1 MNRKSGS
8 RNGRLP
14 LTAAQTGMWFS
25 QELDAENPN
34 YRAAEFVEIRG
45 PLDLALLEESLSVA
59 VGETEALR
67 AGFGTDDEG
76 RIWQHIGPA
85 PRWRLPLVDLRGADD
100 PWSAAHAWMWEDMR
114 CPLDLGHPPLFT
126 FAVLRTA
133 DDCFLLYISVH
144 HIALDGYGFSLFIQ
158 RVAGL
163 YSALESGGP
172 PPGSSWGSLEELLA
186 DEAAYLA
193 SERFAADREYWATQL
208 AGRPMAPKAS
218 GRLLKSV
225 PPRFVRESGPV
236 GAPAAAG
243 LRALARRAR
252 TGLPSVAMAALALYV
267 HRLSGQDE
275 VSLDL
280 TVTGRTGAVART
292 VPVMLANVLPL
303 AVRPEPGATVSEL
316 VRHTARQARG
326 LLRHQRYPAPYLVK
340 DLGGVPADGYLG
352 DWGINIM
359 GYDPQL
365 TFGRHPAVLHNLSNG
380 PVTGLGVN
388 VYDRPADGSL
398 RIDFNADPAL
408 YGAEVTAAHH
418 RRFLGLLDTLA
429 TADPDRPFAE
439 IGLLSADERHLVV
452 HGWNGTAR
460 PVPAATLTTMFE
472 DRARRAP
479 EATAVVCGAGS
490 LSYGELNRRANRLAR
505 LLISRGAGPETFVA
519 LALPRTADYPVAL
532 LAVLKAG
539 AACVPVDPEHP
550 AERIRYLLADAG
562 PLCVITTTAC
572 APALPA
578 TVPAL
583 LIDCPSTVG
592 ALATGPDGDP
602 RDSDRRAPL
611 LAHHPAYVSYTSGS
625 TGAPK
630 GVVVEHRSL
639 SNLCADHHSELIAP
653 AAESAGRP
661 LRSALTATFTFDTAW
676 EGPLFL
682 AAGQELH
689 VIEDAVRLDPAALVQ
704 YVDRYGIDFLDVT
717 PSYLHQ
723 LIAAGLLTGGGHR
736 PRLLMVG
743 GEPLD
748 EALWRTLRECRD
760 TVAYNYY
767 GPTECT
773 VDAVYCRLDAEGDL
787 PVIGRPG
794 HNVRA
799 YVLDP
804 AGNPVPPGVP
814 GELHL
819 AGAQVA
825 RGYLNR
831 PGLTAERFLAD
842 PFGAPGGRMYR
853 TGDLV
858 RWTDGGSL
866 EYLGRTDDQV
876 TLRGLRIEPGE
887 IEAVLARHPGVA
899 RAAVAVRESAQGE
912 PVLAAY
918 VVPAGR
924 PGPRAVPGP
933 RIVACGEPGPAAEP
947 DPAALRA
954 WATERLPGY
963 LVPASYLLLGTLPL
977 TPHGKLDRAALPAPE
992 SVAERT
998 GRPARSAQEKTLCAL
1013 FTEVLGV
1020 GDVSIDDDFFALGGY
1035 SLLAARLTGRI
1046 RSSLGTA
1053 LSIGAVFEA
1062 PTVAGLARLL
1072 DGGAAQD
1079 PFAML
1084 LPLRTGGSRPPL
1096 FCVHPAGGLSWCYA
1110 GLPRHLPADLP
1121 VYGLQAR
1128 GLSGP
1133 GELPVSFEEMVA
1145 GYVAHIRSVQP
1156 SGPYHLLGW
1165 SLGGALS
1172 HAVAVRLQDQGERV
1186 ALLAMLDSRPIDPR
1200 SRLRSLPDD
1209 RAALALLLEAA
1220 GHTPQ
1225 GPGLSALTATEV
1237 AAILSGDGGNGRP
1250 APLAEHPG
1258 LAEHHV
1264 AAMTSVLTNSVR
1276 LQPTFVEGV
1285 FEGDV
1290 LYFHAT
1296 QGKSA
1301 QALTGEAWRPWVTGR
1316 IESYDIACT
1325 HHAMTQAAPLAHI
1338 GRSLSRH
1345 LDAAQASSV

>member
-45 PLDLALLEESLSVA
+45 PLDLELLEESLREA
-59 VGETEALR
+59 VGETQALR
-67 AGFGTDDEG
+67 AGFETDGEG
-76 RIWQHIGPA
+76 RTWQLVGPA
-85 PRWRLPLVDLRGADD
+85 PQWSLPLVDLRGADD
-100 PWSAAHAWMWEDMR
+100 PWAAAHTWMWDDMR
-114 CPLDLGHPPLFT
+114 CPLDLGRPPLFT

-158 RVAGL
+158 RVAEL
-163 YSALESGGP
+163 YSALESGRFRP
-172 PPGSSWGSLEELLA
+172 DPSWGTLEELLS
-186 DEAAYLA
+186 DEAAYHA
-193 SERFAADREYWATQL
+193 SERFAEDREYWAAQL
-208 AGRPMAPKAS
+208 AGHPAVPDAA
-218 GRLLKSV
+218 GRLKSV
-225 PPRFVRESGPV
+225 PHRFVRESGPV

-243 LRALARRAR
+243 LRALARQAR
-252 TGLPSVAMAALALYV
+252 TSLPSVAMAALALYV
-267 HRLSGQDE
+267 HRLSGRDE

-303 AVRPEPGATVSEL
+303 SVRPEPGGTVSEL

-340 DLGGVPADGYLG
+340 DLGGIPTGGYLG

-365 TFGRHPAVLHNLSNG
+365 AFGRHPAVLHNLSNG

-408 YGAEVTAAHH
+408 YSAEVTAEHH
-418 RRFLGLLDTLA
+418 RRFLALLDTLA
-429 TADPDRPFAE
+429 TAGPDRPVAE
-439 IGLLSADERHLVV
+439 IGLLTSDERHRVV
-452 HGWNGTAR
+452 SGWNDTGR
-460 PVPAATLTTMFE
+460 PVPAATLTELFE
-472 DRARRAP
+472 AQARRAP
-479 EATAVVCGAGS
+479 EATALVCGAS
-490 LSYGELNRRANRLAR
+490 VLTYGELNARANRLAR

-532 LAVLKAG
+532 LAVLKSG

-550 AERIRYLLADAG
+550 AERIRYLLTDAA
-562 PLCVITTTAC
+562 PLCVVTTAAA
-572 APALPA
+572 APGLPA
-578 TVPAL
+578 AVPAL
-583 LIDCPSTVG
+583 LVDAPGTVSE
-592 ALATGPDGDP
+592 LAAGPDTDP
-602 RDSDRRAPL
+602 GDSDRRAPL
-611 LAHHPAYVSYTSGS
+611 LPHHPAYVSYTSGS

-653 AAESAGRP
+653 AVAAAGRP
-661 LRSALTATFTFDTAW
+661 LRAALTATFTFDTAW

-689 VIEDAVRLDPAALVQ
+689 VIDDAVRLDPAALAG
-704 YVDRYGIDFLDVT
+704 YADRHGIDFLDVT

-723 LIAAGLLTGGGHR
+723 LIAAGLLTGARHR

-748 EALWRTLRECRD
+748 EALWQTLRECPD
-760 TVAYNYY
+760 TAAYNYY

-773 VDAVYCRLDAEGDL
+773 VDAVYCRLDAEGEL

-804 AGNPVPPGVP
+804 ALNPVPPGVP

-819 AGAQVA
+819 AGPQVA

-831 PGLTAERFLAD
+831 PRLTAERFLAD
-842 PFGAPGGRMYR
+842 PFGAPGSRMYR

-858 RWTDGGSL
+858 RWTTRGTL
-866 EYLGRTDDQV
+866 EYLGRTDDQLS
-876 TLRGLRIEPGE
+876 LRGLRIEPGE
-887 IEAVLARHPGVA
+887 IETVLTRHPGVA
-899 RAAVAVRESAQGE
+899 RAAVAVRESPRGE

-918 VVPAGR
+918 VVPACR
-924 PGPRAVPGP
+924 QVPVPAPRAGADGAPS
-933 RIVACGEPGPAAEP
+933 AAE
-947 DPAALRA
+947 LRA

-963 LVPASYLLLGTLPL
+963 LVPGAYLLLGTLPL

-992 SVAERT
+992 AAVEQP

-1013 FTEVLGV
+1013 FAEVLGV

-1035 SLLAARLTGRI
+1035 SLLAARLIGRI
-1046 RSSLGTA
+1046 RSSLGAA

-1072 DGGAAQD
+1072 DSGAAQD

-1084 LPLRTGGSRPPL
+1084 LPLRTDGSRPPL

-1110 GLPRHLPADLP
+1110 GMPRHLAADLP

-1128 GLSGP
+1128 GLTGP
-1133 GELPVSFEEMVA
+1133 GGLPATFEEMVA
-1145 GYVAHIRSVQP
+1145 DYVAHIRSVQP

-1172 HAVAVRLQDQGERV
+1172 HAIAVRLQDRGEQV

-1209 RAALALLLEAA
+1209 HAALALLLEAA

-1225 GPGLSALTATEV
+1225 GPGLSALTATDV
-1237 AAILSGDGGNGRP
+1237 AAILSSDGGNGRP
-1250 APLAEHPG
+1250 APLTEHDG

-1285 FEGDV
+1285 FEGDL

-1301 QALTGEAWRPWVTGR
+1301 QSLTGEAWRPWVTGR
-1316 IESYDIACT
+1316 IESHDIACT

-1338 GRSLSRH
+1338 GRSLNRH
-1345 LDAAQASSV
+1345 LDAATASSV

>member
-1 MNRKSGS
+1 
-8 RNGRLP
+8 
-14 LTAAQTGMWFS
+14 
-25 QELDAENPN
+25 
-34 YRAAEFVEIRG
+34 
-45 PLDLALLEESLSVA
+45 
-59 VGETEALR
+59 
-67 AGFGTDDEG
+67 
-76 RIWQHIGPA
+76 
-85 PRWRLPLVDLRGADD
+85 
-100 PWSAAHAWMWEDMR
+100 
-114 CPLDLGHPPLFT
+114 
-126 FAVLRTA
+126 
-133 DDCFLLYISVH
+133 
-144 HIALDGYGFSLFIQ
+144 
-158 RVAGL
+158 
-163 YSALESGGP
+163 
-172 PPGSSWGSLEELLA
+172 
-186 DEAAYLA
+186 
-193 SERFAADREYWATQL
+193 
-208 AGRPMAPKAS
+208 MA
-218 GRLLKSV
+218 
-225 PPRFVRESGPV
+225 
-236 GAPAAAG
+236 
-243 LRALARRAR
+243 
-252 TGLPSVAMAALALYV
+252 
-267 HRLSGQDE
+267 
-275 VSLDL
+275 
-280 TVTGRTGAVART
+280 
-292 VPVMLANVLPL
+292 
-303 AVRPEPGATVSEL
+303 
-316 VRHTARQARG
+316 
-326 LLRHQRYPAPYLVK
+326 
-340 DLGGVPADGYLG
+340 
-352 DWGINIM
+352 
-359 GYDPQL
+359 
-365 TFGRHPAVLHNLSNG
+365 FGRHPAVLHNLSNG

-408 YGAEVTAAHH
+408 YSAEVTAEHH
-418 RRFLGLLDTLA
+418 RRFLALLDTLA
-429 TADPDRPFAE
+429 TAGPDRPVAE
-439 IGLLSADERHLVV
+439 IGLLTSDERHRVV
-452 HGWNGTAR
+452 SGWNDTGR
-460 PVPAATLTTMFE
+460 PVPAATLTELFE
-472 DRARRAP
+472 AQAHRAP
-479 EATAVVCGAGS
+479 EATALVCGAS
-490 LSYGELNRRANRLAR
+490 VLTYGELNARANRLAR

-532 LAVLKAG
+532 LAVLKSG

-550 AERIRYLLADAG
+550 AERIRYLLTDAA
-562 PLCVITTTAC
+562 PLCVVTTAAA
-572 APALPA
+572 APGLPA
-578 TVPAL
+578 AVPAL
-583 LIDCPSTVG
+583 LVDAPGTVSE
-592 ALATGPDGDP
+592 LAAGPDTDP
-602 RDSDRRAPL
+602 GDSDRRAL
-611 LAHHPAYVSYTSGS
+611 LLPHHPAYVSYTSGS

-653 AAESAGRP
+653 AVAAAGRP
-661 LRSALTATFTFDTAW
+661 LRAALTATFTFDTAW

-689 VIEDAVRLDPAALVQ
+689 VIDDAVRLDPAALAG
-704 YVDRYGIDFLDVT
+704 YADRHGIDFLDVT

-723 LIAAGLLTGGGHR
+723 LIAAGLLTGARHR

-748 EALWRTLRECRD
+748 EALWQTLRECPD
-760 TVAYNYY
+760 TAAYNYY

-773 VDAVYCRLDAEGDL
+773 VDAVYCRLDAEGEL

-804 AGNPVPPGVP
+804 ALNPVPPGVP

-819 AGAQVA
+819 AGPQVA

-831 PGLTAERFLAD
+831 PRLTAERFLAD
-842 PFGAPGGRMYR
+842 PFGAPGSRMYR

-858 RWTDGGSL
+858 RWTTRGTL
-866 EYLGRTDDQV
+866 EYLGRTDDQLS
-876 TLRGLRIEPGE
+876 LRGLRIEPGE
-887 IEAVLARHPGVA
+887 IETVLTRHPGVA
-899 RAAVAVRESAQGE
+899 RAAVAVRESPRGE

-918 VVPAGR
+918 VVPACR
-924 PGPRAVPGP
+924 QVPVPAPRAGADGAPS
-933 RIVACGEPGPAAEP
+933 AAE
-947 DPAALRA
+947 LRA

-963 LVPASYLLLGTLPL
+963 LVPGAYLLLGTLPL

-992 SVAERT
+992 AAVEQP

-1013 FTEVLGV
+1013 FAEVLGV

-1035 SLLAARLTGRI
+1035 SLLAARLIGRI
-1046 RSSLGTA
+1046 RSSLGAA

-1072 DGGAAQD
+1072 DSGAAQD

-1084 LPLRTGGSRPPL
+1084 LPLRTDGSRPPL

-1110 GLPRHLPADLP
+1110 GMPRHLAADLP

-1128 GLSGP
+1128 GLTGP
-1133 GELPVSFEEMVA
+1133 GGLPATFEEMVA
-1145 GYVAHIRSVQP
+1145 DYVAHIRSVQP

-1172 HAVAVRLQDQGERV
+1172 HAIAVRLQDRGEQV

-1209 RAALALLLEAA
+1209 HAALALLLEAA

-1225 GPGLSALTATEV
+1225 GPGLSALTATDV
-1237 AAILSGDGGNGRP
+1237 AAILSSDGGNGRP
-1250 APLAEHPG
+1250 APLTEHDG

-1285 FEGDV
+1285 FEGDL

-1301 QALTGEAWRPWVTGR
+1301 QSLTGEAWRPWVTGR
-1316 IESYDIACT
+1316 IESHDIACT

-1338 GRSLSRH
+1338 GRSLNRH
-1345 LDAAQASSV
+1345 LDAATASSV

>member
-1 MNRKSGS
+1 MNRKSGN

-14 LTAAQTGMWFS
+14 LTASQTGMWFS

-45 PLDLALLEESLSVA
+45 PLDLELLEESLREA
-59 VGETEALR
+59 VGETQVLR
-67 AGFGTDDEG
+67 AGFEADDEG
-76 RIWQHIGPA
+76 RTWQRIGA
-85 PRWRLPLVDLRGADD
+85 PPQWSLPLVDLRGTDD
-100 PWSAAHAWMWEDMR
+100 PWAAARAWMWDDMR
-114 CPLDLGHPPLFT
+114 RPLDLGRPPLFT

-133 DDCFLLYISVH
+133 GDCFLLYISVH

-158 RVAGL
+158 RVAEL
-163 YSALESGGP
+163 YSALEAGRFRP
-172 PPGSSWGSLEELLA
+172 DSSWGTLEELLA
-186 DEAAYLA
+186 DEAAYHA
-193 SERFAADREYWATQL
+193 SERFAEDREYWAGQL
-208 AGRPMAPKAS
+208 AGCATAPDAA
-218 GRLLKSV
+218 GRLKSV
-225 PPRFVRESGPV
+225 PHRFVRVSGPV
-236 GAPAAAG
+236 GAQAAAG
-243 LRALARRAR
+243 LRALARQAR

-267 HRLSGQDE
+267 HRLSGRDE

-280 TVTGRTGAVART
+280 TVTGRTGPVART

-303 AVRPEPGATVSEL
+303 SVRPEPGATLAGL

-340 DLGGVPADGYLG
+340 DLGGIPTGGYLG

-365 TFGRHPAVLHNLSNG
+365 MFGRHPAVLHNLSNG

-388 VYDRPADGSL
+388 VYERQADGSL

-408 YGAEVTAAHH
+408 YDAGVTAAHH
-418 RRFLGLLDTLA
+418 RRFLALLGTLA
-429 TADPDRPFAE
+429 AAGPDRPVAG
-439 IGLLSADERHLVV
+439 IGLLTADERHRVV
-452 HGWNGTAR
+452 SAWNDTGR
-460 PVPAATLTTMFE
+460 PVPATTLTGMFE
-472 DRARRAP
+472 AHARRTP
-479 EATAVVCGAGS
+479 EATALVCGQDV
-490 LSYGELNRRANRLAR
+490 LSYGEVNARANRLAR
-505 LLISRGAGPETFVA
+505 VLIARGAGPGSFVA

-532 LAVLKAG
+532 LAVLKSG
-539 AACVPVDPEHP
+539 AACVPVDPGHP
-550 AERIRYLLADAG
+550 AERIRYLLTDAA
-562 PLCVITTTAC
+562 PLCAVTTA
-572 APALPA
+572 AGASALP
-578 TVPAL
+578 PAVAPL
-583 LIDCPSTVG
+583 LIDAPGSIRE
-592 ALATGPDGDP
+592 LAAQPDTDP
-602 RDSDRRAPL
+602 GDSDRLAPL
-611 LAHHPAYVSYTSGS
+611 LPHHPAYVSYTSGS

-653 AAESAGRP
+653 AVAAAGRP

-689 VIEDAVRLDPAALVQ
+689 VIDDAVRLDPAALAD
-704 YVDRYGIDFLDVT
+704 YVDRHAIDFLDVT

-723 LIAAGLLTGGGHR
+723 LIAAGLLTGARHR

-748 EALWRTLRECRD
+748 ATLWRTLRECPE
-760 TVAYNYY
+760 TTAYNYY

-773 VDAVYCRLDAEGDL
+773 VDAVYCRLDAEGDV

-799 YVLDP
+799 YVLDS
-804 AGNPVPPGVP
+804 ALKPVPPGVP

-819 AGAQVA
+819 AGDQVA

-831 PGLTAERFLAD
+831 PALTAERFLAD

-858 RWTDGGSL
+858 RWTGQGAL
-866 EYLGRTDDQV
+866 EYLGRTDDQL

-887 IEAVLARHPGVA
+887 IEAVLGRHPQVA
-899 RAAVAVRESAQGE
+899 RAAVAVRRSPQGE

-924 PGPRAVPGP
+924 HAPRAVPGP
-933 RIVACGEPGPAAEP
+933 RAAS
-947 DPAALRA
+947 DTALDSATLRA

-963 LVPASYLLLGTLPL
+963 LVPAAYLLLGTLPL

-992 SVAERT
+992 TAAERR
-998 GRPARSAQEKTLCAL
+998 GRPARSAQEKKLCAL

-1035 SLLAARLTGRI
+1035 SLLAARLIGRI
-1046 RSSLGTA
+1046 RTSLGAA

-1072 DGGAAQD
+1072 DSGTARD

-1084 LPLRTGGSRPPL
+1084 LPLRTDGSRPPL

-1110 GLPRHLPADLP
+1110 GMPRHLASDLP

-1133 GELPVSFEEMVA
+1133 GGLPVTFEEMV
-1145 GYVAHIRSVQP
+1145 GDYVAHIRSVQP

-1172 HAVAVRLQDQGERV
+1172 HAIAVRLQDRGERV

-1200 SRLRSLPDD
+1200 SRLRPLPDD
-1209 RAALALLLEAA
+1209 HAALALLLEAA

-1225 GPGLSALTATEV
+1225 GPGLSALTATDV
-1237 AAILSGDGGNGRP
+1237 AAILSSDGGNGRP
-1250 APLAEHPG
+1250 AALTEHEG

-1285 FEGDV
+1285 FEGDL

-1316 IESYDIACT
+1316 IESQDIACT

-1338 GRSLSRH
+1338 GRSVSRH
-1345 LDAAQASSV
+1345 LDAAGASPR

>member
-45 PLDLALLEESLSVA
+45 PLDLELLEESLREA
-59 VGETEALR
+59 VGETQALR
-67 AGFGTDDEG
+67 AGFETDGEG
-76 RIWQHIGPA
+76 RTWQRVGPA
-85 PRWRLPLVDLRGADD
+85 PRWSLPLVDLRGADD
-100 PWSAAHAWMWEDMR
+100 PWAAAHTWMWDDMR
-114 CPLDLGHPPLFT
+114 CPLDLGRPPLFT

-158 RVAGL
+158 RVAEL
-163 YSALESGGP
+163 YSALESGRFRP
-172 PPGSSWGSLEELLA
+172 DPAWGTLEELLA
-186 DEAAYLA
+186 DEAAYHA
-193 SERFAADREYWATQL
+193 SERFAEDREYWAAQL
-208 AGRPMAPKAS
+208 ADHPAAPDAAGR
-218 GRLLKSV
+218 LKSV
-225 PPRFVRESGPV
+225 PHRFVRESGPV

-243 LRALARRAR
+243 LRALARQAR
-252 TGLPSVAMAALALYV
+252 TSLPSVAMAALALYV
-267 HRLSGQDE
+267 HRLSGRDE

-303 AVRPEPGATVSEL
+303 SVRPEPGSTVSEL

-340 DLGGVPADGYLG
+340 DLGGIPTGGYLG

-365 TFGRHPAVLHNLSNG
+365 SFGRHPAVLHNLSNG

-398 RIDFNADPAL
+398 RIDFNADPGL
-408 YGAEVTAAHH
+408 YSAEVTAGHH
-418 RRFLGLLDTLA
+418 RRFLALLDTLA
-429 TADPDRPFAE
+429 TAGPDRPVAE
-439 IGLLSADERHLVV
+439 IGLLTSDERHRVV
-452 HGWNGTAR
+452 SGWNDTGR
-460 PVPAATLTTMFE
+460 PVPTATLTELFE
-472 DRARRAP
+472 AQAHRTP
-479 EATAVVCGAGS
+479 EATALVCGAS
-490 LSYGELNRRANRLAR
+490 VLTYGELNARANRLAR

-532 LAVLKAG
+532 LAVLKSG

-550 AERIRYLLADAG
+550 AERIRYLLTDAA
-562 PLCVITTTAC
+562 PLCVVTTAAA
-572 APALPA
+572 APGLPA

-583 LIDCPSTVG
+583 LVDAPGTVRE
-592 ALATGPDGDP
+592 LAAVPGTDP
-602 RDSDRRAPL
+602 CDSDRRARL
-611 LAHHPAYVSYTSGS
+611 LPHHPAYVSYTSGS

-653 AAESAGRP
+653 AVAAAGRP

-689 VIEDAVRLDPAALVQ
+689 LIDDAVRLDPAALAR
-704 YVDRYGIDFLDVT
+704 YVDRHGIDFLDVT

-723 LIAAGLLTGGGHR
+723 LIAAGLLTGARHR

-748 EALWRTLRECRD
+748 EALWHTLRECRD

-799 YVLDP
+799 YVLDQ
-804 AGNPVPPGVP
+804 ALNPVPPGVP

-831 PGLTAERFLAD
+831 PELTAERFLAD
-842 PFGAPGGRMYR
+842 PFGAPGSRMYR

-858 RWTDGGSL
+858 RWTGRGAL
-866 EYLGRTDDQV
+866 EYLGRTDDQL

-899 RAAVAVRESAQGE
+899 RAAVAVRRSPQGE

-918 VVPAGR
+918 VVPAGLQA
-924 PGPRAVPGP
+924 PPAVPAP
-933 RIVACGEPGPAAEP
+933 RTAA
-947 DPAALRA
+947 DGALSTAALRA

-963 LVPASYLLLGTLPL
+963 MVPASYLLLGTLPL

-992 SVAERT
+992 AAAEPS
-998 GRPARSAQEKTLCAL
+998 GRPARSAQERTLCAL
-1013 FTEVLGV
+1013 FAEVLGV

-1035 SLLAARLTGRI
+1035 SLLAARLIGRI
-1046 RSSLGTA
+1046 RSSLGAA

-1072 DGGAAQD
+1072 DSGGAQD

-1084 LPLRTGGSRPPL
+1084 LPLRTDGSRPPL

-1110 GLPRHLPADLP
+1110 GMPRHLAADLP

-1133 GELPVSFEEMVA
+1133 GGLPATFEEMVA
-1145 GYVAHIRSVQP
+1145 DYVAHIRSVQP

-1172 HAVAVRLQDQGERV
+1172 HAIAVRLQDRGEEV

-1209 RAALALLLEAA
+1209 HAALALLLEAA
-1220 GHTPQ
+1220 GHTPR
-1225 GPGLSALTATEV
+1225 GPGLSALTATDV
-1237 AAILSGDGGNGRP
+1237 AAILSSDGGNGRP
-1250 APLAEHPG
+1250 APLTERHG

-1285 FEGDV
+1285 FEGDL

-1316 IESYDIACT
+1316 IESHDIACT

-1338 GRSLSRH
+1338 GRSLNRH
-1345 LDAAQASSV
+1345 LDAATASSV